1 MRRLVCLAA
10 VLAVAACG
18 TARADDQA
26 DLRKVIDKA
35 IKATGGEE
43 KLAKYKAESFK
54 MKGKF
59 YGMGDEGIEYT
70 GEWQVQP
77 PDKFRVQV
85 DGEVG
90 GQKVNF
96 FTQVVNGNKVW
107 RKGFNEETQEVTD
120 KDDLT
125 EIKEQF
131 NAREVESLLPLVK
144 GKEYQLASLG
154 DVKVND
160 KPAVGI
166 RVSRKGFRDVNLF
179 FDKDKGLLVKVE
191 TIVKDQM
198 TGGKE
203 QTQEE
208 TLSDFKEVNGITH
221 PMKLAINRDGK
232 KYVDGEITEIEFKEK
247 LDDAVFAKP

>member
-179 FDKDKGLLVKVE
+179 FDKDSGLLVKTE
-191 TIVKDQM
+191 RSVKDLM
-198 TGGKE
+198 AGDKE

-208 TLSDFKEVNGITH
+208 VLSDFKEVQGVKHAT
-221 PMKLAINRDGK
+221 KLVINRDGK
-232 KYVDGEITEIEFKEK
+232 KYVEAELSDVELKEK
-247 LDDAVFAKP
+247 LDDSIFAKP

>member
-18 TARADDQA
+18 AARADDQA

-43 KLAKYKAESFK
+43 NLAKYKAESFK

-59 YGMGDEGIEYT
+59 YGMGDEGIEYS
-70 GEWQVQP
+70 GEWQVQR

-179 FDKDKGLLVKVE
+179 FDKDKGLLVKSE
-191 TIVKDQM
+191 TVVKDQM
-198 TGGKE
+198 TGGQE
-203 QTQEE
+203 VTQE
-208 TLSDFKEVNGITH
+208 TLYSDYKEAHGIQR
-221 PMKLAINRDGK
+221 PMKLVINRDGK
-232 KYVDGEITEIEFKEK
+232 KYLDVEVTEIDPQEK
-247 LDDAVFAKP
+247 LDESLFGKP